1 MLFPALMIALMTACC
16 TWVLPITFQSV
27 KQAEKTVIIN
37 TCYMMYSSLPP
48 YDGTSMSTTM
58 LLANASQGCS
68 INGQEVEPSKANFRA
83 ALVDMESE
91 IVATI
96 TQNDTQAAAYWDTQ
110 LPELRYLGCLGTLKP
125 RGKINPTDGIMNL
138 IFTWMPAV
146 RYPLNVPMSKGVVT
160 DPTTNITSKQPF
172 VITWHVTCNG
182 GTATCRSDEACGV
195 LLVDCST
202 DLVSQPGHSLSLYPW
217 DRYYFSVHISVHA
230 IVKNLDTGEV
240 HRVGVPMLFQF
251 EQSTST
257 YFIHQSFSEGEVQVA
272 GFESQQA
279 SYVFPPVYDDATS
292 SGLLLVNAF
301 KMRRAAI
308 VIAWSMFVVAVM
320 WLLSVGM
327 LLTVLDLYWRPRSM
341 FDGMQ
346 FSTVGLLWTVIMV
359 RNTQPDVP
367 PIGIVID
374 VAGFLWN
381 WLFVAAAALI
391 CMSTAYEQYRHGDN
405 LRKVKQEKAEKQ
417 AKDEATREGGMT
429 ERMRSQSASALHALL
444 TVAEEASVHGAP
456 DTDTANMR
464 RAQSYERLAP
474 ADGKQ
479 SLPINLLSSTNLR

>member
-1 MLFPALMIALMTACC
+1 MMPTAQ
-16 TWVLPITFQSV
+16 T
-27 KQAEKTVIIN
+27 
-37 TCYMMYSSLPP
+37 
-48 YDGTSMSTTM
+48 
-58 LLANASQGCS
+58 
-68 INGQEVEPSKANFRA
+68 
-83 ALVDMESE
+83 
-91 IVATI
+91 
-96 TQNDTQAAAYWDTQ
+96 
-110 LPELRYLGCLGTLKP
+110 
-125 RGKINPTDGIMNL
+125 
-138 IFTWMPAV
+138 
-146 RYPLNVPMSKGVVT
+146 
-160 DPTTNITSKQPF
+160 
-172 VITWHVTCNG
+172 
-182 GTATCRSDEACGV
+182 
-195 LLVDCST
+195 
-202 DLVSQPGHSLSLYPW
+202 
-217 DRYYFSVHISVHA
+217 
-230 IVKNLDTGEV
+230 
-240 HRVGVPMLFQF
+240 
-251 EQSTST
+251 STST
-257 YFIHQSFSEGEVQVA
+257 CTVHPSSLTTQVCVCRPQSFSEGEVQVA